1 MTVVDDIENSLKAE
15 EIESMQNRQQQSTE
29 GNILDMNDA
38 IKSEEIHRTR
48 TNSNRYLLFRLI
60 AIVKGLAYDNLK
72 SLITLI
78 E

>member
-38 IKSEEIHRTR
+38 IKSEEKHRTR
-48 TNSNRYLLFRLI
+48 TNSNRYLFFW
-60 AIVKGLAYDNLK
+60 LK
-72 SLITLI
+72 IMI
-78 E
+78 ELK

>member
-48 TNSNRYLLFRLI
+48 TNSNRYLFFW
-60 AIVKGLAYDNLK
+60 LK
-72 SLITLI
+72 IMI
-78 E
+78 ELK